1 MAYSRITSI
10 ENLIASDPG
19 GRDIFALVVADQ
31 LRLAAQSLRLARR
44 VGLVSGFYVPE
55 AGASETDG
63 PPGAKAIGDALLQL
77 GIEVDYITDTWNAPL
92 FVALGV
98 DPVVDYQGY
107 LDRAQPTHL
116 VSIERVG
123 RGCDGKYRNMHGR
136 DISSTTAPLDE
147 LFLAARRRSLATIG
161 IGDGGNEIGMGK
173 IFVSPS
179 ADTSDSGE
187 ISAALPA
194 HAQCVVGTDFCIAA
208 GVSNW
213 GAYGLVG
220 ALSILEERDLLPSPV
235 SAARDVEEIVKR
247 SGAVDGIT
255 HRNEPTVDGMD
266 TAANIRMLE
275 GIRHQ
280 IAPSAFKKKGA
291 LEVGI
296 LGYGES
302 GRAAAALLA
311 HHGHRV
317 RISDAASVTLDAG
330 MTTAGVETG
339 GHTIEFLAPCDV
351 VILSPGVSAELPILE
366 ELHRRGVPLMSESE
380 LAYQLGSKQADPL
393 PLIAVTGTMG
403 KRSTV
408 ELMQRI
414 FSHAGKPLAIGGN
427 RGVPLSRLLIDENP
441 STPIALA
448 VSSFQLESIVH
459 FKPTIAVLLNI
470 NEQHLDRH
478 RSVAEYTR
486 IKSRIFMNQGPG
498 DALILP
504 FDDPNL
510 RTLARKHRGKTYFI
524 STQQAVDRGAWLT
537 NGVARINIDGVRE
550 TIGPAN
556 PRHGE
561 NFLAALLTARLHGI
575 SAECLA
581 DIAHQL
587 DEQGSTA

>member
-44 VGLVSGFYVPE
+44 VGLVSGFFIPE
-55 AGASETDG
+55 VGAGETDG

-92 FVALGV
+92 FDALGV

-116 VSIERVG
+116 ISIERVG
-123 RGCDGKYRNMHGR
+123 RGCDGKYRNMHGL
-136 DISSTTAPLDE
+136 DISSTTTPLDE
-147 LFLAARRRSLATIG
+147 LFLAASRRGLATIG

-173 IFVSPS
+173 IFASPS
-179 ADTSDSGE
+179 AGHLDAVELSP
-187 ISAALPA
+187 ALPA
-194 HAQCVVGTDFCIAA
+194 RAQCVVGTDFCIAA

-220 ALSILEERDLLPSPV
+220 ALSILEEHDLLPAPAA
-235 SAARDVEEIVKR
+235 AARNVEEIVKR
-247 SGAVDGIT
+247 CGAVDGIT
-255 HRNEPTVDGMD
+255 HRNEPTVDGID

-280 IAPSAFKKKGA
+280 ITPSPFKKKRA

-302 GRAAAALLA
+302 GRAAAALLVL
-311 HHGHRV
+311 HGHRV

-339 GHTIEFLAPCDV
+339 GHTIEFLAASDV
-351 VILSPGVSAELPILE
+351 IILSPGVSAQLSILE

-380 LAYQLGSKQADPL
+380 LAYQLGSKLKDPL
-393 PLIAVTGTMG
+393 PLIAITGTIG

-408 ELMQRI
+408 ELMQRV

-427 RGVPLSRLLIDENP
+427 RGVPLSRLLIDEKP

-459 FKPTIAVLLNI
+459 FKPTIAVLLNVKA
-470 NEQHLDRH
+470 QHLDRH
-478 RSVAEYTR
+478 RTVAEYTR
-486 IKSRIFMNQGPG
+486 VKSRIFMNQGPG

-504 FDDPNL
+504 FDDPKL

-524 STQQAVDRGAWLT
+524 STQQAVDRGAWCID
-537 NGVARINIDGVRE
+537 GVVRVNIDGVRE
-550 TIGPAN
+550 TIGPAH

-561 NFLAALLTARLHGI
+561 NLLAALLTARLHGI
-575 SAECLA
+575 SAECLT
-581 DIAHQL
+581 DMVQL
-587 DEQGSTA
+587 LNESGSTA